1 MKAVGLYK
9 YLPIEDPQSLV
20 DLDIPEP
27 NTTTGHDLLVAIKAI
42 SVNPVDTKVRRGL
55 IPPAPTI
62 TGENKNSPRI
72 LGWDAAGEVIEA
84 SSNCTLFDKGDAVYY
99 AGSIS
104 RPLGTNCE
112 FHLVDERI
120 VGRKPKSLSFEEAA
134 AMPLTTITAWEALY
148 DRLCLYQDLR
158 GKTAATLPTTMMPTY
173 TLGSDNDNKTRSH
186 NRPSILIIGGAGG
199 VGSIAIQLAKN
210 LANQSAVLSSLSS
223 KESFPSLLGIDVI
236 ATASRTESVEGCKK
250 MGADYV
256 INHHKDLKSQ
266 INDVVGI
273 DYVDYILCLNDTNS
287 YFENMKQLVAPQ
299 GKICS
304 IVETK
309 APIDLGGILQ
319 QKSAT
324 FVWELM
330 FTRSLFQTADM
341 IKQHQL
347 LNTVADLIDSNKIK
361 TTLTEV
367 LSPINAEN
375 LRKAH
380 RKLES
385 GTMTGKVVLSGF

>member
-20 DLDIPEP
+20 DLDIPQP
-27 NTTTGHDLLVAIKAI
+27 NIASTGHDLLVAIKAI
-42 SVNPVDTKVRRGL
+42 SANPVDTKVRRGL
-55 IPPAPTI
+55 ISPPPTL
-62 TGENKNSPRI
+62 TEENKNNPRI
-72 LGWDAAGEVIEA
+72 LGWDAAGEVIEV
-84 SSNCTLFDKGDAVYY
+84 SSDCTLFDKGDAVYY
-99 AGSIS
+99 AGTIS

-112 FHLVDERI
+112 FHVVDERI

-148 DRLCLYQDLR
+148 DRLCLYQDFKR
-158 GKTAATLPTTMMPTY
+158 RKT
-173 TLGSDNDNKTRSH
+173 SNN
-186 NRPSILIIGGAGG
+186 NRQPSILIIGGAGG
-199 VGSIAIQLAKN
+199 VGSISIQLAKN
-210 LANQSAVLSSLSS
+210 LANRSALSSSLSS
-223 KESFPSLLGIDVI
+223 ERSSSSLLGIDVI
-236 ATASRTESVEGCKK
+236 ATASRTESVGWCKK

-266 INDVVGI
+266 INDVIGI

-287 YFENMKQLVAPQ
+287 YFESMKQLVAPQ

-341 IKQHQL
+341 IEQHHL
-347 LNTVADLIDSNKIK
+347 LNTIADLIDSNKIK
-361 TTLTEV
+361 TTLAEV

-385 GTMTGKVVLSGF
+385 GTMIGKVVLSGF

>member
-20 DLDIPEP
+20 DLDIPQP
-27 NTTTGHDLLVAIKAI
+27 NHPSTGRDLLVAIKAI
-42 SVNPVDTKVRRGL
+42 SVNPVDTKVRKGL
-55 IPPAPTI
+55 IPSPPSTES
-62 TGENKNSPRI
+62 TEKNKDTPCI
-72 LGWDAAGEVIEA
+72 LGWDAAGEVVEA
-84 SSNCTLFDKGDAVYY
+84 GSDCTLFKKGDAVYY

-112 FHLVDERI
+112 FHLVDERV

-148 DRLCLYQDLR
+148 DRLDTIKRQHHQDE
-158 GKTAATLPTTMMPTY
+158 
-173 TLGSDNDNKTRSH
+173 SF
-186 NRPSILIIGGAGG
+186 ILIIGGAGG

-210 LANQSAVLSSLSS
+210 PVSQSSSSS
-223 KESFPSLLGIDVI
+223 TASSSSFPGINVI
-236 ATASRTESVEGCKK
+236 ATASRAESVEWCKR

-266 INDVVGI
+266 IKELIGI
-273 DYVDYILCLNDTNS
+273 DYTDYILCLNNTGGH
-287 YFENMKQLVAPQ
+287 FESMKQLVAPQ

-309 APIDLGGILQ
+309 APVDLGGILQ

-330 FTRSLFQTADM
+330 FTRSVFQTPDM
-341 IKQHQL
+341 ISQHHL
-347 LNTVADLIDSNKIK
+347 LNTVADLIDSKKIK
-361 TTLTEV
+361 TTLTDV

-385 GTMTGKVVLSGF
+385 GTTIGKIVLSGF

>member
-9 YLPIEDPQSLV
+9 HLPIEDPQSLV
-20 DLDIPEP
+20 DLDIQDPEHP
-27 NTTTGHDLLVAIKAI
+27 TGHDLLVSIKAI
-42 SVNPVDTKVRRGL
+42 SVNPLDTKVRRGA
-55 IPPAPTI
+55 IPPP
-62 TGENKNSPRI
+62 ENENMPRI
-72 LGWDAAGEVIEA
+72 LGWDAAGEVIA
-84 SSNCTLFDKGDAVYY
+84 AGSDCTLFQKGDVVYY
-99 AGSIS
+99 AGSIT
-104 RPLGTNCE
+104 RPGTNCE

-148 DRLCLYQDLR
+148 DRLSLYSD
-158 GKTAATLPTTMMPTY
+158 TI
-173 TLGSDNDNKTRSH
+173 GSNTVPPGILTSNDSDKKRHS
-186 NRPSILIIGGAGG
+186 PSSILIIGGAGG

-210 LANQSAVLSSLSS
+210 LVNDLSSST
-223 KESFPSLLGIDVI
+223 SFPGINVI
-236 ATASRTESVEGCKK
+236 ATASRSESAEWCKK

-266 INDVVGI
+266 IKELGI
-273 DYVDYILCLNDTNS
+273 DYADYILCLNNTDS
-287 YFENMKQLVAPQ
+287 HFDSMKQLIAPQ

-309 APIDLGGILQ
+309 APVDLGGTLQ

-330 FTRSLFQTADM
+330 FTRSLFQTHDM
-341 IKQHQL
+341 TEQHHL
-347 LNTVADLIDSNKIK
+347 LNTAADLIDSKKIT
-361 TTLTEV
+361 TTLAGL

-380 RKLES
+380 KKLES
-385 GTMTGKVVLSGF
+385 GTMIGKIVLSGF

>member
-9 YLPIEDPQSLV
+9 HLPIEDPQSLV
-20 DLDIPEP
+20 DLDIQHPKHP
-27 NTTTGHDLLVAIKAI
+27 KGHDLLVAIKAI
-42 SVNPVDTKVRRGL
+42 SVNPLDTKVRRG
-55 IPPAPTI
+55 TI
-62 TGENKNSPRI
+62 TPTKNENLPRI
-72 LGWDAAGEVIEA
+72 LGWDAAGEVIGVG
-84 SSNCTLFDKGDAVYY
+84 SDCTLFEKGDTVYY

-104 RPLGTNCE
+104 RPGTNCE

-148 DRLCLYQDLR
+148 DRLSLYSDTIR
-158 GKTAATLPTTMMPTY
+158 KTALPEIST
-173 TLGSDNDNKTRSH
+173 SNDIDKKKRHS
-186 NRPSILIIGGAGG
+186 PSSILIIGGAGG

-210 LANQSAVLSSLSS
+210 LVNQSSSSS
-223 KESFPSLLGIDVI
+223 FSGINVI
-236 ATASRTESVEGCKK
+236 ATASRSESVEWCKK

-256 INHHKDLKSQ
+256 INHHKDLRSQ
-266 INDVVGI
+266 IKELGI
-273 DYVDYILCLNDTNS
+273 DYADYILCLNDTDGHFDS
-287 YFENMKQLVAPQ
+287 MKQLIAPQ

-309 APIDLGGILQ
+309 GPVDIGGILR

-330 FTRSLFQTADM
+330 FTRSLFKTYDM
-341 IKQHQL
+341 IEQRHL
-347 LNTVADLIDSNKIK
+347 LNTVADLIDSKKVK
-361 TTLTEV
+361 TTLTD
-367 LSPINAEN
+367 LFAPINAEN

-380 RKLES
+380 KKLES
-385 GTMTGKVVLSGF
+385 GSTIGKIVISGF

>member
-20 DLDIPEP
+20 DLDIPQP
-27 NTTTGHDLLVAIKAI
+27 NIASTGHDLLVAIKAI

-55 IPPAPTI
+55 IPPPPTI
-62 TGENKNSPRI
+62 TEENKNTPRI
-72 LGWDAAGEVIEA
+72 LGWDAAGEVIEV
-84 SSNCTLFDKGDAVYY
+84 SSDCTLFDKGDAVYY

-148 DRLCLYQDLR
+148 DRLCLYQDFTR
-158 GKTAATLPTTMMPTY
+158 RKNGK
-173 TLGSDNDNKTRSH
+173 N
-186 NRPSILIIGGAGG
+186 NRQPSILIIGGAGG

-210 LANQSAVLSSLSS
+210 PANQSALLSSLSS
-223 KESFPSLLGIDVI
+223 SSSSSLLGIDVI
-236 ATASRTESVEGCKK
+236 ATASRSESIEWCKK

-287 YFENMKQLVAPQ
+287 YFESMKQLVAPQ

-330 FTRSLFQTADM
+330 FTRSLFQTPDM

-347 LNTVADLIDSNKIK
+347 LDTVADLIDNNKIK
-361 TTLTEV
+361 TTLTEK
-367 LSPINAEN
+367 LSSINAEN

-385 GTMTGKVVLSGF
+385 GTMIGKTVLSGF